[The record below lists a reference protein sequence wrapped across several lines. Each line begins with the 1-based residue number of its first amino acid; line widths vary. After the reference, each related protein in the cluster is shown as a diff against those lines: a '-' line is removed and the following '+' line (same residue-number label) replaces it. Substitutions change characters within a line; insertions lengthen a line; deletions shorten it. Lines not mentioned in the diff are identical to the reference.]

1 MPTITTYRKVG
12 AFLYC
17 VQWRC
22 NAKYLKSDTR
32 SRPKFDMPEH
42 GDYSRLFPKNK
53 VGVPMN
59 GIWICCL
66 IFTLSLGSA
75 AWSQEKKAG
84 AGTDKDV
91 AGLEEQIRMA
101 VIKGDTSVLERY
113 LADDFV
119 GIGPNGIADD
129 KSHTIQALKDG
140 TVKYSAIDVTEE
152 NVRMYGNTG
161 IYNGRGNVKMTINGQ
176 PLTAD
181 VRVTIVWVKQNGQW
195 KRVSFQATQV
205 QPAPTGS

>member
-1 MPTITTYRKVG
+1 
-12 AFLYC
+12 
-17 VQWRC
+17 
-22 NAKYLKSDTR
+22 
-32 SRPKFDMPEH
+32 
-42 GDYSRLFPKNK
+42 
-53 VGVPMN
+53 MN
-59 GIWICCL
+59 RIWICCL
-66 IFTLSLGSA
+66 MFTLSLGSA
-75 AWSQEKKAG
+75 VWSQEKKAG
-84 AGTDKDV
+84 GETEKGV
-91 AGLEEQIRMA
+91 AGLEEQVRMA

-161 IYNGRGNVKMTINGQ
+161 IYNGRGNIKMSINGK

-205 QPAPTGS
+205 QPASTGS